1 MQQTFTRAQ
10 VLQLLGNSLAD
21 SLSRLK
27 RLEDAIRK
35 HGDLARAVADQAAQ
49 RDSIAAD
56 VSQTIVKSSE
66 ATKEAI
72 KVQDNVA
79 SLHYAICVERNL
91 LLSRSGN
98 HIAQV
103 QQQYNEGLITLDEYV
118 YANSW
123 DALIHEQVTSQLRTF
138 EATLPA
144 DAAK

>member
-21 SLSRLK
+21 SLSRLNK
-27 RLEDAIRK
+27 LEEAIRK
-35 HGDLARAVADQAAQ
+35 HGDLARAVANQAAQ
-49 RDSIAAD
+49 RDTIAAD
-56 VSQTIVKSSE
+56 AAQTFVKSSE

-79 SLHYAICVERNL
+79 SLQYALEVERSV
-91 LLSRSGN
+91 LLSRSVE

-118 YANSW
+118 RANSW
-123 DALIHEQVTSQLRTF
+123 DALIHEQVSAQLRTF
-138 EATLPA
+138 EALL
-144 DAAK
+144 